1 MSTRSPVFA
10 QVMCALDP
18 TEFNRCAQLFPD
30 SRPPRGLSAYDHF
43 LALCFAQ
50 LSQRDSLRDIQ
61 TCLNA
66 RPDLKYHMGFRGR
79 LTRTNLAYA
88 NAHRDWRVFAAIAE
102 VLMRRAQRLYQNQK
116 MDPELPHLAFA
127 LDSSLIH
134 LSLKLFPWA
143 FFSKRQAIAVKLH
156 TLFSLRGH
164 LPAWAAITEANL
176 PDQKI
181 MDAVPVQPG
190 CFYIMDRGYL
200 DFTRLHRIH
209 LQNGYFV
216 VRSKCHVSFYVVTS
230 RPVHK
235 DIGLRCDQT
244 IRLKSSWSKKQYPCA
259 LRRVRLRDE
268 ESGRSLVFLTNNFE
282 LSAEVIAQLYKR
294 RWQVE
299 LFFKWIKQHLRI
311 RNFFGRTPNAVRC
324 QVWSAVCTYLLVAIT
339 KKRLSLSQSLYEI
352 MQILSV
358 HAFEQTPLLQ
368 LLVKTTSEQPSAQSQ
383 KTFEFN
389 DL

>member
-1 MSTRSPVFA
+1 MPSSPVFA
-10 QVMCALDP
+10 QILTSLHP
-18 TEFNRCAQLFPD
+18 EEFARCAAQFPAA
-30 SRPPRGLSAYDHF
+30 RPARGLSAYDHF

-50 LSQRDSLRDIQ
+50 FTQRESLRDIQ

-66 RPDLKYHMGFRGR
+66 RADWKYHMGFRGR

-88 NAHRDWRVFAAIAE
+88 NAHRDWRIFAAVAQ
-102 VLMRRAQRLYQNQK
+102 VLMRRAQRLYQKQP

-143 FFSKRQAIAVKLH
+143 FFSKRQATAVKLH
-156 TLFSLRGH
+156 LLLSLRGS

-176 PDQKI
+176 PDQKM

-200 DFTRLHRIH
+200 DFSRLHRIH
-209 LQNGYFV
+209 LQKGCFI
-216 VRSKCHVSFYVVTS
+216 VRGKCHVSFHVLAS
-230 RPVHK
+230 RPVNK
-235 DIGLRCDQT
+235 DLGLRCDQT
-244 IRLKSSWSKKQYPCA
+244 IRLKTTWSKKQYPDR

-268 ESGRSLVFLTNNFE
+268 VAGRSLVFLTNNFD
-282 LSAEVIAQLYKR
+282 LSAEIIAQLYRR
-294 RWQVE
+294 RWAVE

-311 RNFFGRTPNAVRC
+311 RTFLGRTPNAVRC
-324 QVWSAVCTYLLVAIT
+324 QIWSAVCAYLMVAIT
-339 KKRLSLSQSLYEI
+339 KKTLLLSQSLYEI

-358 HAFEQTPLLQ
+358 HAFEQTPLVQ
-368 LLVKTTSEQPSAQSQ
+368 LLAKTTSKEINNPLQ
-383 KTFEFN
+383 KTFLFN